1 LKKKSNPSLVQR
13 PYPQQKKYIKDMDVL
28 NQTEQVQLKAPSSS
42 HINKDETKLDLYA
55 SENLIVTQEDDEELT
70 KQQQQQQQQPSKR
83 KYRSSMSDAE
93 ADAVDQHNDL
103 EPNASSN
110 NHFDEIKNENET
122 DGGGG
127 ESALINNNK
136 QNNNNNDT
144 MLEQDELDVNV
155 NINEDQC
162 LGGADDEEEEE
173 DYNNNNNNHHH
184 HHDEEDDEPPPRP
197 GDEEEGLYDDV
208 MGASTLNISASDSL
222 LQAAASTTGAIHS
235 ASTAN
240 NLANTSAGSIN
251 TKQLVNNTSGS
262 GSGSGVGYTKRV
274 SCYIGNLTWWTTD
287 KDLHEVIVNSLQVT
301 DLLEIKFYENKIN
314 GQSKGFCLCTVGS
327 DASFR
332 LIMDKLPKLEVNGQM
347 PLCTHFSRHFFNQ
360 FEEQARKDMASAAG
374 GGGGGGN
381 QANGSQM
388 DHQYHNNGTNNSASS
403 MHHHH
408 HHNHNHHANHHNQGN
423 NFGNQSMSGGG
434 GGGPQGGGPQQQ
446 FMSMLFKLMFK
457 NNNFIIF
464 LLKFVLYLFYF

>member
-1 LKKKSNPSLVQR
+1 
-13 PYPQQKKYIKDMDVL
+13 MDVL
-28 NQTEQVQLKAPSSS
+28 NQTEQVQLKAPSSPSS
-42 HINKDETKLDLYA
+42 HSIKDEAKLDLYA
-55 SENLIVTQEDDEELT
+55 NENLIETQEDDEELNT
-70 KQQQQQQQQPSKR
+70 QQQQPSKR

-93 ADAVDQHNDL
+93 ADVDETSHVDHHNDL
-103 EPNASSN
+103 EPSASSN
-110 NHFDEIKNENET
+110 NHFDEAKHEA
-122 DGGGG
+122 DG
-127 ESALINNNK
+127 ESALINNNNK
-136 QNNNNNDT
+136 QNNNNNNDT

-162 LGGADDEEEEE
+162 LGADDDE
-173 DYNNNNNNHHH
+173 DFINHPHNDNNNNNNNNHHQH
-184 HHDEEDDEPPPRP
+184 EEDDDEPPPRP

-208 MGASTLNISASDSL
+208 MGAPTLNISASDSL
-222 LQAAASTTGAIHS
+222 LQAPVSTTGANHNS
-235 ASTAN
+235 ASTTNN
-240 NLANTSAGSIN
+240 NLANTSTGSIN
-251 TKQLVNNTSGS
+251 TKQLVNNTSG
-262 GSGSGVGYTKRV
+262 GSGYTKRV

-332 LIMDKLPKLEVNGQM
+332 LIMDKLPKHEVNGQM

-374 GGGGGGN
+374 GGN

-388 DHQYHNNGTNNSASS
+388 DHQYHSNSNNNNANS

-408 HHNHNHHANHHNQGN
+408 NHHAHHHNQGN
-423 NFGNQSMSGGG
+423 NFGNQAMSGGGGSG

-457 NNNFIIF
+457 NNNFIII
-464 LLKFVLYLFYF
+464 Y